1 MRVETGRWRLAFAA
15 LVVCALGVRLVAAFV
30 VQSWVSRTPGRL
42 CLIAGDAEG
51 YWGLAQA
58 LVQRGEFAIYD
69 PPRQVLRM
77 PGFPLWLAGGMR
89 LFGERV
95 LWHRVGLALVG
106 TATCAMTAL
115 LARRLGGDRAGLLAG
130 WLAALSPPLAGLS
143 VLILSETLFALA
155 IVVHLWFLAVVWE
168 RMVDQP
174 AAKAGDPPTS
184 PTGTLLLAWG
194 AGATAGVAT
203 LIRPSWLPFLPLV
216 AALLVAG
223 LPWIE
228 RLRGGVSRGG
238 GAVGFRV
245 FVSGVMLAGLA
256 ASMAPWAMRNARV
269 TGHPVV
275 TTLWAGPSLYDGLN
289 PQATGE
295 SDMQFI
301 ENDGIYQRLS
311 EYEADQYYR
320 AAAREFVRDQPFRA
334 VELALVKLGRYWNP
348 IPNAAQFGHGAIRW
362 MFALWSAPVFAA
374 SVWGWARRWR
384 DVRLWVLAAGP
395 ILFLGAVHAVF
406 IGSVRYRLPAEYPL
420 LTLAAL
426 GLFDL
431 GLENWGARFGG
442 LTRWLWGAPAHTS
455 ETGRPLSSTSVPPGR
470 G

>member
-15 LVVCALGVRLVAAFV
+15 LVVCALGVRLVAAFAV
-30 VQSWVSRTPGRL
+30 DSWVSRTPGRL

-51 YWGLAQA
+51 YWGLAQG
-58 LVQRGEFAIYD
+58 VIQRGEFAIYD
-69 PPRQVLRM
+69 PPRHVLRM
-77 PGFPLWLAGGMR
+77 PGFPLWLAGGMW

-115 LARRLGGDRAGLLAG
+115 LARRLGGDRAGLVAG

-155 IVVHLWFLAVVWE
+155 IVVNLWFLAVVWQQLLG
-168 RMVDQP
+168 QP
-174 AAKAGDPPTS
+174 VGAAGDRPATA
-184 PTGTLLLAWG
+184 TGMLFAALG
-194 AGATAGVAT
+194 AGASSAVAT

-216 AALLVAG
+216 ASLLVIG
-223 LPWIE
+223 HPWIVRGRCRMSVGS
-228 RLRGGVSRGG
+228 RLGVCGL
-238 GAVGFRV
+238 
-245 FVSGVMLAGLA
+245 MLAGLVVT
-256 ASMAPWAMRNARV
+256 MAPWVIRNVRV

-289 PQATGE
+289 PRATGE

-301 ENDGIYQRLS
+301 EDDGIYQRLS

-320 AAAREFVRDQPFRA
+320 AAARQFVREQPSRA

-348 IPNAAQFGHGAIRW
+348 IPNAAQFGQGVIRW

-374 SVWGWARRWR
+374 SLWGLACRWR

-426 GLFDL
+426 GLLDL
-431 GLENWGARFGG
+431 KIVPGIFGHTRDASSIPGA
-442 LTRWLWGAPAHTS
+442 
-455 ETGRPLSSTSVPPGR
+455 ETASWPPSPPQPPGR

>member
-1 MRVETGRWRLAFAA
+1 
-15 LVVCALGVRLVAAFV
+15 VVCALGVRLAAAFA

-77 PGFPLWLAGGMR
+77 PGFPLWLAAGMR

-115 LARRLGGDRAGLLAG
+115 LARRLAGDRAGLVAG

-155 IVVHLWFLAVVWE
+155 IVVHLWCLAVVWE
-168 RMVDQP
+168 RLADQP
-174 AAKAGDPPTS
+174 AAPEGDPPTS
-184 PTGTLLLAWG
+184 PTGTLLVAWG
-194 AGATAGVAT
+194 AGVTAGVAT

-216 AALLVAG
+216 AALLVVG
-223 LPWIE
+223 LPWLE
-228 RLRGGVSRGG
+228 RLRTG
-238 GAVGFRV
+238 GARSGASVGFRLLV
-245 FVSGVMLAGLA
+245 AGLMLAGLGA
-256 ASMAPWAMRNARV
+256 TLAPWVMRNARV

-301 ENDGIYQRLS
+301 EDDGIYQRLS
-311 EYEADQYYR
+311 EYEADEYYR
-320 AAAREFVRDQPFRA
+320 AAAREFVREHPSRA
-334 VELALVKLGRYWNP
+334 VELALVKLARYWNP

-374 SVWGWARRWR
+374 SVWGLVRRWR

-395 ILFLGAVHAVF
+395 IVFLGGVHAVF

-442 LTRWLWGAPAHTS
+442 LTRWLWGATPANR
-455 ETGRPLSSTSVPPGR
+455 ETGRPSSTTSVSPGR

>member
-15 LVVCALGVRLVAAFV
+15 LVVCALGVRLVAAFAV
-30 VQSWVSRTPGRL
+30 HSWVSRTPGRL

-77 PGFPLWLAGGMR
+77 PGFPLWLAGGMW

-95 LWHRVGLALVG
+95 LWHRVGLSLVG

-115 LARRLGGDRAGLLAG
+115 LARRLGGDRVGLVAG

-155 IVVHLWFLAVVWE
+155 IVVNLWFLAVVWE
-168 RMVDQP
+168 RMLGRLDG
-174 AAKAGDPPTS
+174 AAGDPATS
-184 PTGTLLLAWG
+184 ATGTLFAALG
-194 AGATAGVAT
+194 AGASSGVAT

-216 AALLVAG
+216 AGLLVVG
-223 LPWIE
+223 LPWIA
-228 RLRGGVSRGG
+228 RLRGAVSRSGPS
-238 GAVGFRV
+238 VGFRLQLA
-245 FVSGVMLAGLA
+245 GLMLAGLA
-256 ASMAPWAMRNARV
+256 ATMAPWVVRNARV

-301 ENDGIYQRLS
+301 ENDRIYQRLS
-311 EYEADQYYR
+311 EYEADEYYR
-320 AAAREFVRDQPFRA
+320 AAAREFVRNQPVRA
-334 VELALVKLGRYWNP
+334 FELALVKLGRYCNP

-362 MFALWSAPVFAA
+362 IFALWSAPVFAL
-374 SVWGWARRWR
+374 SLWGLVRRWR

-426 GLFDL
+426 GLLDL
-431 GLENWGARFGG
+431 GIVDRVFG
-442 LTRWLWGAPAHTS
+442 R
-455 ETGRPLSSTSVPPGR
+455 GRGDSSVPSLECGNSLPSPPPSPGR

>member
-1 MRVETGRWRLAFAA
+1 VRVETGRWRLAFAA
-15 LVVCALGVRLVAAFV
+15 LVVCALGVRLAAAFA

-77 PGFPLWLAGGMR
+77 PGFPLWLAAGMR

-115 LARRLGGDRAGLLAG
+115 LARRLAGDRAGLVAG

-155 IVVHLWFLAVVWE
+155 IVVHLWCLAVVWE
-168 RMVDQP
+168 RLADQP
-174 AAKAGDPPTS
+174 AAPEGDPPTS
-184 PTGTLLLAWG
+184 PTGTLLVAWG
-194 AGATAGVAT
+194 AGVTAGVAT

-216 AALLVAG
+216 AALLVVG
-223 LPWIE
+223 LPWLE
-228 RLRGGVSRGG
+228 RLRTG
-238 GAVGFRV
+238 GARSGASVGFRLLV
-245 FVSGVMLAGLA
+245 AGLMLAGLGA
-256 ASMAPWAMRNARV
+256 TLAPWVMRNARV

-301 ENDGIYQRLS
+301 EDDGIYQRLS
-311 EYEADQYYR
+311 EYEADEYYR
-320 AAAREFVRDQPFRA
+320 AAAREFVREHPSRA
-334 VELALVKLGRYWNP
+334 VELALVKLARYWNP

-374 SVWGWARRWR
+374 SVWGLVRRWR

-395 ILFLGAVHAVF
+395 IVFLGGVHAVF

-442 LTRWLWGAPAHTS
+442 LTRWLWGATPANR
-455 ETGRPLSSTSVPPGR
+455 ETGRPSSTTSVSPGR

>member
-15 LVVCALGVRLVAAFV
+15 LVVCALGVRLAAAFA

-77 PGFPLWLAGGMR
+77 PGFPLWLAAGMR

-115 LARRLGGDRAGLLAG
+115 LARRLAGDRAGLVAG

-155 IVVHLWFLAVVWE
+155 IVVHLWCLAVVWE
-168 RMVDQP
+168 RLADQP
-174 AAKAGDPPTS
+174 AAPEGDPPTS
-184 PTGTLLLAWG
+184 PTGTLLVAWG
-194 AGATAGVAT
+194 AGVTAGVAT

-216 AALLVAG
+216 AALLVVG
-223 LPWIE
+223 LPWLE
-228 RLRGGVSRGG
+228 RLRTG
-238 GAVGFRV
+238 GARSGASVGFRLLV
-245 FVSGVMLAGLA
+245 AGLMLAGLGA
-256 ASMAPWAMRNARV
+256 TLAPWVMRNARV

-301 ENDGIYQRLS
+301 EDDGIYQRLS
-311 EYEADQYYR
+311 EYEADEYYR
-320 AAAREFVRDQPFRA
+320 AAAREFVREHPSRA
-334 VELALVKLGRYWNP
+334 VELALVKLARYWNP

-374 SVWGWARRWR
+374 SVWG
-384 DVRLWVLAAGP
+384 L
-395 ILFLGAVHAVF
+395 
-406 IGSVRYRLPAEYPL
+406 
-420 LTLAAL
+420 
-426 GLFDL
+426 
-431 GLENWGARFGG
+431 
-442 LTRWLWGAPAHTS
+442 
-455 ETGRPLSSTSVPPGR
+455 VPWISW
-470 G
+470 